1 MWVWVCLV
9 SVSAWCSHAADT
21 NRLLVLCVWPM
32 ADAASPLGRAPSPEP
47 APPRLQK
54 LVKIDNPRL
63 AHAQFSQDMELLA
76 SATDDYRALYVWRSF
91 HAVGGGALVVALVS
105 HVGHD
110 REHARTV
117 ASADLDVAAKHSR
130 CSYLFVEPLPW
141 MGTLVGRDSAAISCP
156 QCQTQLGCYFAS
168 GCTCSCGDHVSGP
181 CIRLAVSQL
190 HMSDLGRALPRSSLS
205 FGHSYRKAKSR

>member
-1 MWVWVCLV
+1 MVCDGVCVMVCVMVCDGVCVCVCVCVCVRGGRL
-9 SVSAWCSHAADT
+9 SCVSAWCTHVADT
-21 NRLLVLCVWPM
+21 TRLLVVCVWPM

-76 SATDDYRALYVWRSF
+76 SATDDYRAL
-91 HAVGGGALVVALVS
+91 
-105 HVGHD
+105 
-110 REHARTV
+110 EHARTV

-141 MGTLVGRDSAAISCP
+141 MGTLVGRDSAVISCP